1 MGMGGG
7 KYAFFKNTIV
17 MPPLENVENKSPFDM
32 RAKEQN
38 LYLCRTILITRTLY
52 IQKLCPKQKELS
64 ERWYLCTTRKG

>member
-1 MGMGGG
+1 
-7 KYAFFKNTIV
+7 
-17 MPPLENVENKSPFDM
+17 M

-64 ERWYLCTTRKG
+64 ERWYLCTTRKD